1 MIEENKKR
9 FIELLSTV
17 DRNGI
22 EGLIEYLQTTDF
34 FEAPR
39 STKYHSNFKGGL
51 CKHSLNVY
59 DNLVKLN
66 DMYEL
71 ELDSESMIIAALLHD
86 LAKVDYYEQYIQNRK
101 HYTEKGPLFDDHGR
115 FYWEQV
121 SQYRVKDSKE
131 RPNVYSEH
139 GVCSFLIVNKWIHLT
154 DDETAAIINHHMDM
168 DKSGYV
174 RTDISEI
181 YNRYP
186 LAALLHIADT
196 MATYIDENHYRV
208 YEEDSL

>member
-17 DRNGI
+17 DRRGI

-71 ELDSESMIIAALLHD
+71 QLEPESMIVVALLHD

-101 HYTEKGPLFDDHGR
+101 HYTEKGPLFDDHGM

-196 MATYIDENHYRV
+196 MATYLDENHYRV